1 MTTGEDVEFGP
12 EQMSSLT
19 QNCLFNILKVEIRGF
34 TVRLNPLSQRER
46 GECSSLVRKRERGLI
61 TGGKGV
67 GDEKDGGVN

>member
-12 EQMSSLT
+12 ELMSSLT

-34 TVRLNPLSQRER
+34 TVRLNPLRQRER
-46 GECSSLVRKRERGLI
+46 GECSSLVRERERGLI

-67 GDEKDGGVN
+67 GGEEDGGVN